1 MFFRRKAS
9 LRGEFDKK
17 LVEQLNQSKRNWD
30 RQSKLYEKSI
40 DSCGEVE
47 IQTEIAKAKYF
58 FLLREAKNRQIS
70 VYSYFHD

>member
-9 LRGEFDKK
+9 LQGEFDKQ

-30 RQSKLYEKSI
+30 VQSGLYEKSI
-40 DSCGEVE
+40 DPFGDME

-70 VYSYFHD
+70 VYPYFRD

>member
-9 LRGEFDKK
+9 LRAEFDKQ

-30 RQSKLYEKSI
+30 VQIGLYEKSI
-40 DSCGEVE
+40 DPFGDME

-70 VYSYFHD
+70 VYPYFRD